1 MKALVF
7 ALAGIFAFE
16 SLITIELDAIKNSYL
31 LAPTDKKRCKEMIT
45 ELNDSQEP
53 ICLAYY
59 GAFKAI

>member
-31 LAPTDKKRCKEMIT
+31 LAPTDKKRCK
-45 ELNDSQEP
+45 
-53 ICLAYY
+53 
-59 GAFKAI
+59 